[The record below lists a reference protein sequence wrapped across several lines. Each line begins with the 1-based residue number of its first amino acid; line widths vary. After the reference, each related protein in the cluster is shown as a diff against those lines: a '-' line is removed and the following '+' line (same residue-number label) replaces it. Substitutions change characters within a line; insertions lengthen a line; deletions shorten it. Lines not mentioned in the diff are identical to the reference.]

1 MGPVNSRSVASW
13 QIWCHFME
21 IKVDDLS
28 SPEVIALLNEH
39 LQHMIAVTP
48 PGCVHA
54 LDIEAL
60 KSPEIAF
67 WCVWE
72 GSSLLG
78 CGALKKLDQCHAEI
92 KSMRTSTF
100 HQGKNIASHL
110 LQFILNEARNGNYN
124 RVSLETGS
132 YDAFMPARNLYEKFG
147 FTYCKPFADYSQN
160 INSVFMTIEL

>member
-1 MGPVNSRSVASW
+1 
-13 QIWCHFME
+13 ME

-28 SPEVIALLNEH
+28 SPEVIALLDEH

-60 KSPEIAF
+60 KRPEITF
-67 WCVWE
+67 WSVWE

-78 CGALKKLDQCHAEI
+78 CGAIKKLDQYHAEI
-92 KSMRTSTF
+92 KSMRTATS
-100 HQGKNIASHL
+100 HQGKGIASHL
-110 LQFILNEARNGNYN
+110 LKFILNEASIRNYH

-132 YDAFMPARNLYEKFG
+132 YNAFIPARNLYEKFG
-147 FTYCKPFADYSQN
+147 FTYCDRFADYIQN
-160 INSVFMTIEL
+160 DNSVFMTIEL